1 MLMVVQLTLVMLM
14 IYPLVRHKVMYEI
27 ITIEQELSGFY
38 YARVKVSNDE
48 SIFLKFQ
55 EEPSQQQVD
64 EEVQKYLENL
74 NGITG

>member
-1 MLMVVQLTLVMLM
+1 
-14 IYPLVRHKVMYEI
+14 MYEI
-27 ITIEQELSGFY
+27 ITLEQELSGFY
-38 YARVKVSNDE
+38 YVRVKVSDDE

-74 NGITG
+74 NGIAG

>member
-1 MLMVVQLTLVMLM
+1 
-14 IYPLVRHKVMYEI
+14 MYEI
-27 ITIEQELSGFY
+27 ITIEEKNSGFY
-38 YARVKVSNDE
+38 YVQAKVSDNE

-74 NGITG
+74 NDIT

>member
-1 MLMVVQLTLVMLM
+1 
-14 IYPLVRHKVMYEI
+14 MYEI

-38 YARVKVSNDE
+38 YVRVKVSDDE

-55 EEPSQQQVD
+55 EEPSQRQVD

-74 NGITG
+74 NGITE